1 MVVPMFD
8 TRLAIH
14 SPRNTLTRSGDH
26 GPRAGAAA
34 VVDGEVIG
42 AVCRDVS
49 LRGTDGD
56 SNVRQM
62 SDNEP
67 EIHHLDYAIDDRIDA
82 DTPARL
88 KALGDPFR
96 QLILDLV
103 LERAMSVTELAERVG
118 RPRGSV
124 AHHVDL
130 LVEVGLLQVV
140 RTRKV
145 RAIVERFYGRTARTI
160 HLPDEAHSDDLPFF
174 ADARSMIDRE
184 TSPDTPGIFTMRA
197 VRIPE
202 ARAGEFAERLEALA
216 LEFSNTPRGGTRE
229 FALLLAL
236 FATNRPVSPADTE
249 KKGARRG
256 S

>member
-1 MVVPMFD
+1 
-8 TRLAIH
+8 
-14 SPRNTLTRSGDH
+14 
-26 GPRAGAAA
+26 
-34 VVDGEVIG
+34 
-42 AVCRDVS
+42 
-49 LRGTDGD
+49 
-56 SNVRQM
+56 M
-62 SDNEP
+62 SDNAPEP
-67 EIHHLDYAIDDRIDA
+67 RRLEAHRLDYALDDRIDA

-130 LVEVGLLQVV
+130 LVDTGLLQVV

-145 RAIVERFYGRTARTI
+145 RAIEERFYGRTARTI
-160 HLPDEAHSDDLPFF
+160 YFPDEAHGNDLPFF
-174 ADARSMIDRE
+174 ADARAMIDRN

-197 VRIPE
+197 VRIPDE
-202 ARAGEFAERLEALA
+202 RAAEFAERLAALA
-216 LEFSNTPRGGTRE
+216 LEFSNAPRGGTRE
-229 FALLLAL
+229 FALLLGF
-236 FATNRPVSPADTE
+236 FATHRPVSPADTE